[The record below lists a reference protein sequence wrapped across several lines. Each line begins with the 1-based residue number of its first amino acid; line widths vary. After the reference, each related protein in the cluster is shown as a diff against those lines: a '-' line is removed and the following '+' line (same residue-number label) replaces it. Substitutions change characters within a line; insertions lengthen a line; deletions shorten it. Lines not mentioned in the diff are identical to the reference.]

1 MALCAGFH
9 PDTSDYATRKLNA
22 LVDQQVDQLVNDY
35 RIPIEQSVSA
45 FIVPDSLG
53 ILAPDEI
60 FCSFSGAGPID
71 PDTRC
76 PTSHLT
82 GAVLVF
88 RSPCKLPT
96 DIRKFKAVYRP
107 ELCHLKDCIIMSASS
122 SLCDRSPASFLS
134 GGDYDG
140 DTATVIYD
148 PKIVAQFNNADDQF
162 ATTPETFE
170 EENFEKGLVKGKE
183 LLAQLDGADDDT
195 LIRNYQSF
203 LLGSILDEKIPG
215 ICECAPHFSLQTQT
229 TEYSKRTFGPLANR
243 L

>member
-9 PDTSDYATRKLNA
+9 PESSDYATKKLNA
-22 LVDQQVDQLVNDY
+22 LVERQVNQLVNDY

-71 PDTRC
+71 PETRC
-76 PTSHLT
+76 PISHLT
-82 GAVLVF
+82 GSVLVY

-148 PKIVAQFNNADDQF
+148 SRLVTEFKNADDRF

-170 EENFEKGLVKGKE
+170 EENFEKGLVKGTE
-183 LLAQLDGADDDT
+183 FLAQLKGSEEDT
-195 LIRNYQSF
+195 LIRNYQTF
-203 LLGSILDEKIPG
+203 LLGSLLDEKIAG
-215 ICECAPHFSLQTQT
+215 TCESFSEFSPHSH
-229 TEYSKRTFGPLANR
+229 PANKF
-243 L
+243 